1 MRRSELFFHLLTLY
15 VSSGPVCT
23 RSVARVF
30 WGEEMKRLVMLF
42 LFAAAMVVAQPVVN
56 SGGILNVASYAPP
69 GLPNSSIA
77 QGSLFAIFG
86 TGLGPTPGAAVY
98 AFPLTPNG
106 FQGTTV
112 TVTVNGTT
120 VKAPVLFTS
129 ANQINAML
137 PSATPVGSGTLSVTY
152 NNQTSASVSIDVV
165 AHSFGAFAVSQ
176 AGSGPAVITNANYQP
191 LSFTFA
197 ANPGEPMI
205 LWGTGLGPVTGDENA
220 GPLPGNM
227 PSLPVKVYVGNQQVQ
242 VSYQGRSGCCSG
254 VDQIVFNVPANVTG
268 CAVPV
273 AVQIGTTVS
282 NYTTMP
288 IASSGRVCSDN
299 SIFSS
304 TLFSQLSSKQNAAVG
319 SVLLMRDIS
328 TGTLPPPLGN
338 GTPTTT
344 TTDDASADFS
354 RYNYTSLQQ
363 YVSYLPVQTYGACSV
378 LILSGNGSN
387 ATGPK
392 AQSTP
397 LDAGA
402 SLSMNG
408 PGGAAQIALISKG
421 VYDST
426 VGGGAGTTPKPLYYT
441 PGSYT
446 VNGPGGVDVGSF
458 QASVQFPASFT
469 WTNQSSITS
478 VNRSQ
483 GVTVS
488 WTGADS
494 TNGVFVTGFSLGGT
508 DVNNLVGG
516 VFYCH
521 ASGASGS
528 FTVPPVV
535 LLALPPS
542 YTIPGFP
549 LATGLLAVTSMA
561 PYQTF
566 SASGLDF
573 GYIESTVQAGES
585 LAYQ

>member
-1 MRRSELFFHLLTLY
+1 
-15 VSSGPVCT
+15 
-23 RSVARVF
+23 
-30 WGEEMKRLVMLF
+30 MKRIVVALA
-42 LFAAAMVVAQPVVN
+42 FAAAVAAAQPVVN
-56 SGGILNVASYAPP
+56 TGGILNVASYAPP
-69 GLPNSSIA
+69 GLPNSAIA

-98 AFPLTPNG
+98 AYPLTPNG

-137 PSATPVGSGTLSVTY
+137 PSATPVGSGTLTVTY
-152 NNQTSASVSIDVV
+152 NNQTSAPVAIDVT
-165 AHSFGAFAVSQ
+165 AHSFGSFAVSQ

-197 ANPGEPMI
+197 ANAGEPMI

-227 PSLPVKVYVGNQQVQ
+227 PSLPVKVYVGNQQATVT
-242 VSYQGRSGCCSG
+242 YQGRSGCCSG

-273 AVQIGTTVS
+273 AVQVGSTVS

-288 IASSGRVCSDN
+288 IASSGHVCSDN
-299 SIFSS
+299 SVFSS

-319 SVLLMRDIS
+319 SIILDRDAA
-328 TGTLPPPLGN
+328 TTTLPPPLGN

-344 TTDDASADFS
+344 TTDGASADFS
-354 RYNYTSLQQ
+354 RYDYTSLQQ
-363 YVSYLPVQTYGACSV
+363 YIAYLPVQTYGACSV
-378 LILSGNGSN
+378 VTLTGNGQNS
-387 ATGPK
+387 TGPK

-397 LDAGA
+397 LDAGP

-426 VGGGAGTTPKPLYYT
+426 VGGGFGTSAKPLYYT

-446 VNGPGGVDVGSF
+446 VNGTGGADVGAL
-458 QASVQFPASFT
+458 QASVQFPANFT

-478 VNRSQ
+478 VTRSQ

-508 DVNNLVGG
+508 DPNNLAGG
-516 VFYCH
+516 LFYCH
-521 ASGASGS
+521 ASGVSGS

-542 YTIPGFP
+542 YSIQGF
-549 LATGLLAVTSMA
+549 LVATGLLGVATVA

-566 SASGLDF
+566 SAPGLDLGF
-573 GYIESTVQAGES
+573 IESMVEAAES
-585 LAYQ
+585 VPYQ

>member
-1 MRRSELFFHLLTLY
+1 MKVFVITL
-15 VSSGPVCT
+15 
-23 RSVARVF
+23 
-30 WGEEMKRLVMLF
+30 
-42 LFAAAMVVAQPVVN
+42 LFAGAMVTAQPVVN
-56 SGGILNVASYAPP
+56 TGGILNVASYAPP
-69 GLPNSSIA
+69 GLPNSAIA
-77 QGSLFAIFG
+77 QGALFAIFG
-86 TGLGPTPGAAVY
+86 TGLGPTPGVAVY
-98 AFPLTPNG
+98 AYPLTPNG

-137 PSATPVGSGTLSVTY
+137 PSATPVGSGTLTVTY
-152 NNQTSASVSIDVV
+152 NGQTSAPVSIDVT

-197 ANPGEPMI
+197 ANAGEPMI

-227 PSLPVKVYVGNQQVQ
+227 PSLPVKVYVGNQQATVT
-242 VSYQGRSGCCSG
+242 YQGRSGCCSG
-254 VDQIVFNVPANVTG
+254 VDQIVFNVPSNVTG

-273 AVQIGTTVS
+273 AVQVGGVVS

-319 SVLLMRDIS
+319 SIILTRDAV
-328 TGTLPPPLGN
+328 TTTLPPPLGN

-344 TTDDASADFS
+344 TTDSASADFS
-354 RYNYTSLQQ
+354 RYDYTSLQQ
-363 YVSYLPVQTYGACSV
+363 YIAYLPVQTYGACSV
-378 LILSGNGSN
+378 LTIRGNGQNSS
-387 ATGPK
+387 GPA

-421 VYDST
+421 VYGST
-426 VGGGAGTTPKPLYYT
+426 VGGGGGASAKPLYYT

-446 VNGPGGVDVGSF
+446 VNGAGGADVGSL
-458 QASVQFPASFT
+458 QASVPFPGNFT

-488 WTGADS
+488 WTGADP
-494 TNGVFVTGFSLGGT
+494 TNGVFVTGFSLGGS
-508 DVNNLVGG
+508 DPNNLVGG
-516 VFYCH
+516 LFYCH
-521 ASGASGS
+521 ASGGSGS

-535 LLALPPS
+535 LLALPAS
-542 YTIPGFP
+542 YTIQNY
-549 LATGLLAVTSMA
+549 LVATGFLAVATAA

-573 GYIESTVQAGES
+573 GFIESMVEAGES
-585 LAYQ
+585 VTYQ

>member
-1 MRRSELFFHLLTLY
+1 
-15 VSSGPVCT
+15 
-23 RSVARVF
+23 
-30 WGEEMKRLVMLF
+30 MKRFVISF
-42 LFAAAMVVAQPVVN
+42 LFAGAMVAAQPVVN
-56 SGGILNVASYAPP
+56 TGGILNVASYAPP

-86 TGLGPTPGAAVY
+86 TGLGPTPHAAVY

-137 PSATPVGSGTLSVTY
+137 PSATPVGSGTLTVTY
-152 NNQTSASVSIDVV
+152 NGQTSAPVSIDVT

-197 ANPGEPMI
+197 ANADELMI

-220 GPLPGNM
+220 GPLPGNI
-227 PSLPVKVYVGNQQVQ
+227 PSLPVKVYVGNQQATIT
-242 VSYQGRSGCCSG
+242 YQGRSGCCAG
-254 VDQIVFNVPANVTG
+254 VDQIVFNVPSNVTG

-273 AVQIGTTVS
+273 AVQVGSTVS

-299 SIFSS
+299 SVFSS

-319 SVLLMRDIS
+319 SITLSRMAL
-328 TGTLPPPLGN
+328 TEALPPPLGS
-338 GTPTTT
+338 GTPITQTA
-344 TTDDASADFS
+344 DVASANFS
-354 RYNYTSLQQ
+354 RYTYANLQQ
-363 YVSYLPVQTYGACSV
+363 YVSYLPVQTFGACSV
-378 LILSGNGSN
+378 VVISGSGSN
-387 ATGPK
+387 SNGPT

-397 LDAGA
+397 LDAGPPL
-402 SLSMNG
+402 SLNG
-408 PGGAAQIALISKG
+408 PGGPAQIALISKG
-421 VYDST
+421 VYESL
-426 VGGGAGTTPKPLYYT
+426 VGGGTDLTPLYYT

-446 VNGPGGVDVGSF
+446 VNGNGGADVQSF
-458 QASVQFPASFT
+458 QASVQFPGNFT
-469 WTNQSSITS
+469 WTNESSITS
-478 VNRSQ
+478 VTRAQ

-494 TNGVFVTGFSLGGT
+494 TNGVFISGFSLGGA
-508 DVNNLVGG
+508 DPKNLVGG
-516 VFYCH
+516 LFYCH

-528 FTVPPVV
+528 FTVPSVV
-535 LLALPPS
+535 LLALPAS
-542 YTIPGFP
+542 YTSQGLGLITGF
-549 LATGLLAVTSMA
+549 LTVATTA

-573 GYIESTVQAGES
+573 GFIKSTIEASEVVP
-585 LAYQ
+585 YQ

>member
-1 MRRSELFFHLLTLY
+1 M
-15 VSSGPVCT
+15 
-23 RSVARVF
+23 
-30 WGEEMKRLVMLF
+30 
-42 LFAAAMVVAQPVVN
+42 AAAQPVVN
-56 SGGILNVASYAPP
+56 TGGILNVASYAPP

-86 TGLGPTPGAAVY
+86 TGLGPTPAAAVY

-112 TVTVNGTT
+112 SVTVNGTT

-137 PSATPVGSGTLSVTY
+137 PSATPAGSGTLTVTY
-152 NNQTSASVSIDVV
+152 NNQTSAPVSIDVV
-165 AHSFGAFAVSQ
+165 AHSFGSFAVSQ

-197 ANPGEPMI
+197 ANSGEPMI

-227 PSLPVKVYVGNQQVQ
+227 PSLPVSVYVGNQQATVT
-242 VSYQGRSGCCSG
+242 YQGRSGCCSG
-254 VDQIVFNVPANVTG
+254 VDQIVFNVPSNVTG

-273 AVQIGTTVS
+273 AVQVGSVVS

-319 SVLLMRDIS
+319 SIILSRDAV
-328 TGTLPPPLGN
+328 TTTLPPPLGN
-338 GTPTTT
+338 GTPSTT
-344 TTDDASADFS
+344 TTDTASANFS
-354 RYNYTSLQQ
+354 RYTYTNLQQ
-363 YVSYLPVQTYGACSV
+363 YVSYLPVQTFGACSV
-378 LILSGNGSN
+378 VVISATGSN
-387 ATGPK
+387 SNGPN
-392 AQSTP
+392 AHSTP
-397 LDAGA
+397 LDAGPTL
-402 SLSMNG
+402 SLNG
-408 PGGAAQIALISKG
+408 PGGPAQIALISKG
-421 VYDST
+421 VYLSV
-426 VGGGAGTTPKPLYYT
+426 VGGGTGLKPLYYT

-446 VNGPGGVDVGSF
+446 VNGAGGADVQSF

-469 WTNQSSITS
+469 WTNESSITS

-483 GVTVS
+483 GVSVS

-494 TNGVFVTGFSLGGT
+494 TNGVLITGFSLGGA
-508 DVNNLVGG
+508 DPNNLVGG
-516 VFYCH
+516 LFYCH

-528 FTVPPVV
+528 FTVPSVV

-542 YTIPGFP
+542 YTIQGFG
-549 LATGLLAVTSMA
+549 LATGLLAVATVA

-566 SASGLDF
+566 SAPGLDF
-573 GYIESTVQAGES
+573 GYIESTVEAAETVT
-585 LAYQ
+585 YQ